1 MNNENSAKWFDID
14 FKAKL
19 DNNIDEA
26 LVRLFDLMKKSLHI
40 YFNIKNS
47 SDIHEFL
54 AIAAAKNY
62 VDYSF
67 IEWIRGKGIPRLKS
81 IDFENLPS
89 NDQFLAMIEIDEYC
103 LKSEMDFKEPEEV
116 RGWIITIINSIQEY
130 INICNQLI
138 KGEFNGENRT
148 QC

>member
-1 MNNENSAKWFDID
+1 MNNENSSKWFDIN
-14 FKAKL
+14 FKTKT

-26 LVRLFDLMKKSLHI
+26 LLRLFDLMKKSLHI
-40 YFNIKNS
+40 YFNIENS

-54 AIAAAKNY
+54 KIAATKSN

-67 IEWIRGKGIPRLKS
+67 IEWIRGKGIPRLKK

-89 NDQFLAMIEIDEYC
+89 NDQFLAMIEFDEYC
-103 LKSEMDFKEPEEV
+103 LKCEMDFKEPEEV
-116 RGWIITIINSIQEY
+116 RSCIITIINSIQEY

-138 KGEFNGENRT
+138 KGGRVI
-148 QC
+148 

>member
-1 MNNENSAKWFDID
+1 MKNAMSWFDLD
-14 FKAKL
+14 FEFKP

-26 LVRLFDLMKKSLHI
+26 LLRLFDLMKESLHI

-54 AIAAAKNY
+54 KIAAAKNN

-67 IEWIRGKGIPRLKS
+67 IEWISGKGIPRLKK

-89 NDQFLAMIEIDEYC
+89 NDQFLAMIEFDEYC
-103 LKSEMDFKEPEEV
+103 LKCEMDFKEPEEV
-116 RGWIITIINSIQEY
+116 RSCIITIINSIQEY

-138 KGEFNGENRT
+138 KGGRVI
-148 QC
+148 